1 MKSVLLI
8 TGEESLFNDDMF
20 IYTGNKLLLKKGIL
34 YKSNSIINKILRN
47 LPFRISRKSLNVDI
61 LNTINSSDIIIMFDC
76 VCKKG
81 ICKYLKIKFPDK
93 KFIIYFR
100 NKISS
105 IKKKNIDVS
114 LLKKWKFELWS
125 YNLLDCKN
133 YNMYL
138 GNQFFNEIY
147 LNNESLIN
155 NNEIYDTI
163 FIGSIKNRL
172 SIIKKIHKILENK
185 QLRNFFYLV
194 PYSQEYYDKNINNQY
209 LDYINYL
216 QILNKSNSIIDIV
229 SKENYGLTL
238 RPIEALF
245 FKKKLIT
252 NYIDINKYDF
262 YNSNNVF
269 IIGKDNFDDI
279 LDFMHEPYNEISDD
293 IIIKYSFNYWL
304 ENITRNEETDSEK

>member
-1 MKSVLLI
+1 M
-8 TGEESLFNDDMF
+8 
-20 IYTGNKLLLKKGIL
+20 
-34 YKSNSIINKILRN
+34 
-47 LPFRISRKSLNVDI
+47 
-61 LNTINSSDIIIMFDC
+61 
-76 VCKKG
+76 
-81 ICKYLKIKFPDK
+81 
-93 KFIIYFR
+93 
-100 NKISS
+100 
-105 IKKKNIDVS
+105 
-114 LLKKWKFELWS
+114 LKKWKFELWS